1 MPARHCYH
9 KSLMPLMEEVRE
21 QMGSGPV
28 YISFDID
35 ALDPSFAPGTGAS
48 TPWAIKMCHLIL
60 VLNFHNSACR
70 RKWRLSDTDLCPC
83 GKTQTISHIV
93 ESCPLTK
100 LNGSLSRLHSVDE
113 DAVSWLTSY
122 G

>member
-9 KSLMPLMEEVRE
+9 KSLTPLMEEVRE

-48 TPWAIKMCHLIL
+48 KLRMSSY
-60 VLNFHNSACR
+60 SASAGNTVN
-70 RKWRLSDTDLCPC
+70 L
-83 GKTQTISHIV
+83 
-93 ESCPLTK
+93 
-100 LNGSLSRLHSVDE
+100 
-113 DAVSWLTSY
+113 
-122 G
+122 